1 MLAKDRTMNRAL
13 AGTLVAFALAVPA
26 LACAQSGLSLQSG
39 GLGLKLRGESP
50 APAFHAA
57 LGADP
62 ASAWRRARGFDY
74 TLYGGTREL
83 VRPGLRT
90 TETYGGIVYPLG
102 RAWGYSLEAGVVP
115 ESPLAPRR
123 YALSGQLHAAF
134 AGGGV
139 SVGLKYR
146 HHEPAVALPFA
157 VETAIPGLAAAPS
170 YQLQLSYRYSAAA
183 TFGLA
188 YGRDLET
195 FTPLSEIAGNG
206 PRQLTF
212 TGQHWLGPSWAL
224 SYDLLAQDP
233 ASPWRVQGLR
243 LGVRYRF

>member
-1 MLAKDRTMNRAL
+1 MNRAL
-13 AGTLVAFALAVPA
+13 VAALAA
-26 LACAQSGLSLQSG
+26 LALAAPGAAWAQVGLSPQGG

-50 APAFHAA
+50 APAVHAA
-57 LGADP
+57 FGADP
-62 ASAWRRARGFDY
+62 APAWRQVRGSADY
-74 TLYGGTREL
+74 TLYVYGGTREL
-83 VRPGLRT
+83 ARPGLRA
-90 TETYGGIVYPLG
+90 TETYGGVVYPLG
-102 RAWGYSLEAGVVP
+102 RAWGSSLEAGVVP

-123 YALSGQLHAAF
+123 YALSGQLHAAL

-146 HHEPAVALPFA
+146 HYELAAASPFA
-157 VETAIPGLAAAPS
+157 AEIGVPGFAPAPS

-212 TGQHWLGPSWAL
+212 TGQHWLSPSWAL

-243 LGVRYRF
+243 FGVRYRF